1 MESSDFAGLYSA
13 RAEPAMDAAWIGR
26 VLAVLGAA
34 GLLCSLLWWAVSFL
48 QAMDLGHALR
58 CLVSSTEPCRL
69 VTGAAGSLAYQPA
82 VFWISAVAVVAGAVA
97 SVGSS
102 RIDRLGV
109 LVVLL
114 VIWIGFSLSHERGEY
129 WVGSPWG
136 VAARL
141 GIELSS
147 GIWNGL
153 GFLAGPAWTDS
164 ALGQMTRPTNIAQ
177 GGEILVHA
185 SYTLF
190 AALAGFLIGAIP
202 AATLPFL
209 LRRLPIATAAI
220 DPFMVGGYG
229 APKLALA
236 PLFILWFGIGV
247 ESKIALVAI
256 TVFFIVYFSA
266 LAGVRALD
274 AKLVQMA
281 QVMGANERAVA
292 RHIVFP
298 GAVPYIFTGLRI
310 AMPYSIGGAVIAEL
324 ISANRGLG
332 YLIQLSANNFDTTGV
347 FVALVA
353 TTCIVVLGNWTVNLG
368 ERWLLRWRPPA
379 DAKAEAGG

>member
-1 MESSDFAGLYSA
+1 MPA
-13 RAEPAMDAAWIGR
+13 RKQTPGSEPAALDPAPPRTW
-26 VLAVLGAA
+26 LGPR
-34 GLLCSLLWWAVSFL
+34 G
-48 QAMDLGHALR
+48 
-58 CLVSSTEPCRL
+58 
-69 VTGAAGSLAYQPA
+69 
-82 VFWISAVAVVAGAVA
+82 
-97 SVGSS
+97 
-102 RIDRLGV
+102 DRLAV

-114 VIWIGFSLSHERGEY
+114 AIWVALSMVLGTY

-136 VAARL
+136 VATRL
-141 GIELSS
+141 GGDLW
-147 GIWNGL
+147 GGVWKGL
-153 GFLAGPAWTDS
+153 GFVAGPLWTES
-164 ALGQMTRPTNIAQ
+164 ALGIMTRPGNLAS

-185 SYTLF
+185 GYTLF
-190 AALAGFLIGAIP
+190 EAIVGFVLGAVP
-202 AATLPFL
+202 AAALPFL
-209 LRRLPIATAAI
+209 LRRLPIVTAVI

-236 PLFILWFGIGV
+236 PLFILWFGIGI

-281 QVMGANERAVA
+281 QVAGASERAVA

-298 GAVPYIFTGLRI
+298 GAVPYIFTGFRI
-310 AMPYSIGGAVIAEL
+310 AVPYSIGAAVIAEL

-332 YLIQLSANNFDTTGV
+332 YLIQLSTNNFDTTGA
-347 FVALVA
+347 FVALV
-353 TTCIVVLGNWTVNLG
+353 VVMLVVFVCNASVNTV

-379 DAKAEAGG
+379 DVRAEAGS

>member
-1 MESSDFAGLYSA
+1 MPA
-13 RAEPAMDAAWIGR
+13 RKPTQGFDAAELRPASGRSGLRTRADR
-26 VLAVLGAA
+26 VL
-34 GLLCSLLWWAVSFL
+34 
-48 QAMDLGHALR
+48 
-58 CLVSSTEPCRL
+58 
-69 VTGAAGSLAYQPA
+69 
-82 VFWISAVAVVAGAVA
+82 
-97 SVGSS
+97 
-102 RIDRLGV
+102 V
-109 LVVLL
+109 LVALL
-114 VIWIGFSLSHERGEY
+114 AIWVALSATLGTY

-136 VAARL
+136 VVSRL
-141 GIELSS
+141 GIDLWS
-147 GIWNGL
+147 GIWHAL
-153 GFLAGPAWTDS
+153 GVVAGTAWTGS
-164 ALGQMTRPTNIAQ
+164 PLGLMTRPTNLAS
-177 GGEILVHA
+177 GGEILIHA

-190 AALAGFLIGAIP
+190 EAVTGFLLGAIP
-202 AATLPFL
+202 AAALPFL
-209 LRRLPIATAAI
+209 LRRLPIVTAII

-236 PLFILWFGIGV
+236 PLFVLWFGIGI

-266 LAGVRALD
+266 LAGIRALD

-281 QVMGANERAVA
+281 QVAGASERAVA

-298 GAVPYIFTGLRI
+298 GAVPYIFTGFRI

-332 YLIQLSANNFDTTGV
+332 YLIQLGANNFDTTGV

-353 TTCIVVLGNWTVNLG
+353 VTCIVFVGNWSVDIV

-379 DAKAEAGG
+379 DAKAELGG

>member
-1 MESSDFAGLYSA
+1 MAAQSSDAAELRPAPGRGA
-13 RAEPAMDAAWIGR
+13 RRTRM
-26 VLAVLGAA
+26 
-34 GLLCSLLWWAVSFL
+34 
-48 QAMDLGHALR
+48 
-58 CLVSSTEPCRL
+58 
-69 VTGAAGSLAYQPA
+69 
-82 VFWISAVAVVAGAVA
+82 
-97 SVGSS
+97 
-102 RIDRLGV
+102 DRLLV

-114 VIWIGFSLSHERGEY
+114 AIWVALSTTLGSY

-136 VAARL
+136 VVTRL
-141 GIELSS
+141 GIDLWS
-147 GIWNGL
+147 GIWHAL
-153 GFLAGPAWTDS
+153 AFLAGTGWTES
-164 ALGQMTRPTNIAQ
+164 ALGLMTRPTNLAS
-177 GGEILVHA
+177 GGEILIHA
-185 SYTLF
+185 SYTLYE
-190 AALAGFLIGAIP
+190 AVAGFLIGAIP
-202 AATLPFL
+202 AAALPFL
-209 LRRLPIATAAI
+209 LRRLPIVTAII

-236 PLFILWFGIGV
+236 PLFILWFGIGI

-266 LAGVRALD
+266 LAGIRALD

-281 QVMGANERAVA
+281 QVAGASERAVA

-298 GAVPYIFTGLRI
+298 GAVPYIFTGFRI

-332 YLIQLSANNFDTTGV
+332 YLIQLGANNFDTTGV

-353 TTCIVVLGNWTVNLG
+353 VTCIVFVGNWSVDIV

-379 DAKAEAGG
+379 DARAELTS

>member
-1 MESSDFAGLYSA
+1 MATWQQAERSDPAGSRPA
-13 RAEPAMDAAWIGR
+13 RARR
-26 VLAVLGAA
+26 VL
-34 GLLCSLLWWAVSFL
+34 
-48 QAMDLGHALR
+48 R
-58 CLVSSTEPCRL
+58 
-69 VTGAAGSLAYQPA
+69 
-82 VFWISAVAVVAGAVA
+82 
-97 SVGSS
+97 
-102 RIDRLGV
+102 
-109 LVVLL
+109 
-114 VIWIGFSLSHERGEY
+114 ERGDQALVLIVLIAVWQALSMKLGIY

-136 VAARL
+136 VVTRL
-141 GIELSS
+141 TGDILS
-147 GIWNGL
+147 
-153 GFLAGPAWTDS
+153 
-164 ALGQMTRPTNIAQ
+164 
-177 GGEILVHA
+177 GEILVHA

-190 AALAGFLIGAIP
+190 EALAGFFIGAIP
-202 AATLPFL
+202 AAALPFV
-209 LRRLPIATAAI
+209 LRRLPIVTAVI

-236 PLFILWFGIGV
+236 PLFVLWFGIGI

-266 LAGVRALD
+266 LAGIRALD

-332 YLIQLSANNFDTTGV
+332 YLIQLGAMNFDTTGV

-353 TTCIVVLGNWTVNLG
+353 TSCIVFLVNG
-368 ERWLLRWRPPA
+368 GVNIVERRLLRWRPPA
-379 DAKAEAGG
+379 DVSAEAGS